1 MTVTPVL
8 HGTFSVHKFSVLRSR
23 QLWPPNYSD
32 YHFSARSENIFLRIK
47 LADIYLLWLKVH
59 DGFLDASHGRGAV
72 VKCAVLSCLPLC
84 AKSWMIARQAA
95 PSVELF
101 RQECWSGL
109 PCPSPGDLP
118 NQGPKVRLLH
128 WQQDSLTLRHLG
140 KYESRYYCNVE
151 YVKGWCRASRESE
164 GLKWTPGLSF
174 PPF

>member
-118 NQGPKVRLLH
+118 EPEVEIA
-128 WQQDSLTLRHLG
+128 SLTSLALAG
-140 KYESRYYCNVE
+140 KFITTSANIEKIILYRFKCY
-151 YVKGWCRASRESE
+151 
-164 GLKWTPGLSF
+164 F
-174 PPF
+174 IDI

>member
-109 PCPSPGDLP
+109 PFPPPGNIPNPASTALP
-118 NQGPKVRLLH
+118 V
-128 WQQDSLTLRHLG
+128 DSLPLSHRGSPYIDPSIISHKWSFLSSFTL
-140 KYESRYYCNVE
+140 
-151 YVKGWCRASRESE
+151 CR
-164 GLKWTPGLSF
+164 F
-174 PPF
+174 